1 MSKWKGFL
9 VSAIRLILISLLLA
23 GCIPGNPVG
32 ESEPQVEATSGPVA
46 VQIEA
51 TDTPSLA
58 AAAEMPAVLPSD
70 TPQSSVGE
78 NPTDTPVVIPDTFTP
93 EPVIDESV
101 EIQLNW
107 DIYSV
112 AQGES
117 DKLDV
122 QAVDAS
128 GETVPFSIQ
137 TSGNCLTVAFDLE
150 SITITAGDE
159 MCEQI
164 ITVKAANAEDKSLKV
179 IVFDPMVLDIGE
191 GLLIRY
197 VNEYDLIANSRDKN
211 LYNSGNKLQFGFL
224 HPKVD
229 SEEGW
234 YPLGSTF
241 AHAPWKEDFPYV
253 ASIVVKDS
261 MNADLLRAPTDYELL
276 DDTYGWGTGM
286 LPGDAYI
293 WKAICDDSY
302 VPLGVIA
309 TENKQKPGF
318 DAMRCVHE
326 EYTRPGEEGHP
337 HIWDTAGDNN
347 VPDPGYDWVL
357 TFIDFPSYPNPEVEE
372 GYALLQT
379 GTSIYCRNVVNWNEP
394 FKCDLSSANLLVV
407 PLPVYKHA
415 THDQPVLESS
425 YPYESIPPRFFS
437 AVRVPFTMIPG
448 MSPDCD
454 PWKWDSDD
462 RKDCQMIK
470 NNIERSP
477 FIYLIRGEDYESI
490 WTLNNT
496 QNTPVEKVVE
506 YGLGYGESVS
516 ETTTQSI
523 GIDITIGGD
532 IGLLGS
538 GGNWSVSMSYQFEWS
553 QTLSR
558 SATSY
563 RSETTTVTC
572 SPQKKCHLLQ
582 VWNVIRVTHMDGSG
596 VDGVDDIVMQT
607 PSMMTV
613 EYPPPD

>member
-1 MSKWKGFL
+1 M
-9 VSAIRLILISLLLA
+9 LA
-23 GCIPGNPVG
+23 GCQTVNSTEEIQPQGEGTAGPIPI
-32 ESEPQVEATSGPVA
+32 QVEATEIPPTAVPTEGAVA
-46 VQIEA
+46 A
-51 TDTPSLA
+51 PTDTPS
-58 AAAEMPAVLPSD
+58 
-70 TPQSSVGE
+70 SSGDGY
-78 NPTDTPVVIPDTFTP
+78 PTDTPVVVPPTTA
-93 EPVIDESV
+93 PVIDETV
-101 EIQLNW
+101 EIQLDW

-112 AQGES
+112 EIGES
-117 DKLDV
+117 ETLNV
-122 QAVDAS
+122 QALSSS
-128 GETVPFSIQ
+128 GDSVPFSIQ
-137 TSGNCLTVAFDLE
+137 TDGNCLSAAFDLE

-159 MCEQI
+159 LCEQVI
-164 ITVKAANAEDKSLKV
+164 IVKAANAENKTLKV

-211 LYNSGNKLQFGFL
+211 LYDSGNKLQFGFL

-241 AHAPWKEDFPYV
+241 APAPWKEDFPYV

-261 MNADLLRAPTDYELL
+261 KNADLLRAPADYELL

-286 LPGDAYI
+286 FPGDAYI
-293 WKAICDDSY
+293 WKAICDDSF

-326 EYTRPGEEGHP
+326 DYTRPGEEGHP

-347 VPDPGYDWVL
+347 VPDSGYDWVL
-357 TFIDFPSYPNPEVEE
+357 TFIDIPDYPNPEVEK

-379 GTSIYCRNVVNWNEP
+379 GTSMFCQMIVNWNEP
-394 FKCDLSSANLLVV
+394 FKCDFTSANLLVV

-415 THDQPVLESS
+415 THDREPVLISS
-425 YPYESIPPRFFS
+425 DPYESSSPRFFS
-437 AVRVPFTMIPG
+437 AVRVPFTMIPR
-448 MSPDCD
+448 MSPVCD

-462 RKDCQMIK
+462 RKDCQMVK

-496 QNTPVEKVVE
+496 QSTPVEKEVE
-506 YGLGYGESVS
+506 YGLGYEESVS

-523 GIDITIGGD
+523 GIDITIGGEVS
-532 IGLLGS
+532 LLGS
-538 GGNWSVSMSYQFEWS
+538 GGSWSVSMSYQFEWS

-563 RSETTTVTC
+563 SSETTTVTC
-572 SPQKKCHLLQ
+572 SPQKKCQLLQ
-582 VWNVIRVTHMDGSG
+582 VWNVIRFTHMDGSG
-596 VDGVDDIVMQT
+596 VDGIDDIVMQT